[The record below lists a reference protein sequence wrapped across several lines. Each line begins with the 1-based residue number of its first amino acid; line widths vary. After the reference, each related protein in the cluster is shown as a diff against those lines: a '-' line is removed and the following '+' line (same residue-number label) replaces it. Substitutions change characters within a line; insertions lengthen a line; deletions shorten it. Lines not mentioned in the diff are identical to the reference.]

1 MTDNDTVS
9 FMRSLI
15 PSGLSFTAPKWTN
28 ALLMPL
34 GNKTNE
40 PRMGSSGEDNYG
52 EMDYYEREGRMKI

>member
-9 FMRSLI
+9 FVRSLI
-15 PSGLSFTAPKWTN
+15 LSGLSFTAPKWTN
-28 ALLMPL
+28 GLLMPL

-40 PRMGSSGEDNYG
+40 PRMGSSGEDSYG